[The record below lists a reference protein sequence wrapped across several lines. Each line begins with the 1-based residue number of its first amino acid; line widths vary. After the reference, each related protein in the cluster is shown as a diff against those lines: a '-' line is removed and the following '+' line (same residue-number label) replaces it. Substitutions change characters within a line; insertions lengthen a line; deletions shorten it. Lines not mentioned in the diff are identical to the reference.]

1 MIRNH
6 LIIILLR
13 RLPRIANVTL
23 GKHTGAML

>member
-6 LIIILLR
+6 LIITLLSH
-13 RLPRIANVTL
+13 LPRIGNVTF

>member
-13 RLPRIANVTL
+13 YLPSIGNVTL

>member
-13 RLPRIANVTL
+13 NLPCIGNVTF

>member
-13 RLPRIANVTL
+13 RLPSIANVTL